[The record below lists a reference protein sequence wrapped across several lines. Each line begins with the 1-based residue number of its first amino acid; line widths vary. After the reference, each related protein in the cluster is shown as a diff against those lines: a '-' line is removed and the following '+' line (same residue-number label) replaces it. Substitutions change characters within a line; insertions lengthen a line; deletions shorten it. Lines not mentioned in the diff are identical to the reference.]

1 MDSVT
6 YISCDALIIMKANKN
21 NKKESILLDKEK
33 SEDDSLIKF
42 LSKAPR
48 RPIFKKYLDCR
59 QI

>member
-1 MDSVT
+1 
-6 YISCDALIIMKANKN
+6 MKANKN